1 MRRVYRTPGRYDV
14 AMTLR
19 PVTIIGIVVSMV
31 GGASLGVAAFW
42 SAVYYEGDAQHERLL
57 VSAAREIQRSYIA
70 DVDPDDLV
78 DNAIRGMV
86 EGLDGHSAFLD
97 DTELVVLEEA
107 TSGRFGG
114 IGIEVAMVDGFV
126 TVLSPIAGGP
136 AERVGIAA
144 GDRVIEVDHRPL
156 VGRTLSDALEEL
168 RGEPGTPVHLR
179 IRRQATTE
187 PLDFDIT
194 RESIASVVGRMLA
207 PGVGCVKIYQFD
219 RPTRTDLDEAVKALQ
234 RQASLS
240 GLILDLRGNPGG
252 LLEVAVDVADAFLSE
267 GVIVTVEGRKERTQ
281 RRFYASADDI
291 LANTP
296 VAVLIDGLSASASE
310 VVAGALKDQ
319 GRAVVIGS
327 RSYGKGSVQ
336 SVIRL
341 GSGALKLTTAR
352 YVTPAGH
359 TIQDG
364 GVTPDV
370 RVPPQ
375 THESRQAYDRRVFDA
390 ALRELGNTRTG

>member
-1 MRRVYRTPGRYDV
+1 M
-14 AMTLR
+14 AMR
-19 PVTIIGIVVSMV
+19 PVTIIGIVVSML
-31 GGASLGVAAFW
+31 GGVSLGVAAFW
-42 SAVYYEGDAQHERLL
+42 SAIYYGGEARHERLL
-57 VSAAREIQRSYIA
+57 VSAAREIQGSYIA
-70 DVDPDDLV
+70 KVDPDDLV

-97 DTELVVLEEA
+97 DDALIVLEEA

-114 IGIEVAMVDGFV
+114 IGVDVAMVDGHV
-126 TVLSPIAGGP
+126 TVISPMAGGP

-144 GDRVIEVDHRPL
+144 GDRVVEVDHEPL
-156 VGRTLSDALEEL
+156 AGRTLSEAVNVL

-179 IRRQATTE
+179 IRRHSITE

-194 RESIASVVGRMLA
+194 RESIASVVAHMLA
-207 PGVGCVKIYQFD
+207 PGVGYVRIYQFD
-219 RPTRTDLDEAVKALQ
+219 RPTRSDLEAAVEDLQ

-252 LLEVAVDVADAFLSE
+252 LLEVAVEVADAFLTE
-267 GVIVTVEGRKERTQ
+267 GVIVTIDGRREAQ
-281 RRFYASADDI
+281 RSFHAADDDI
-291 LANTP
+291 VAGVP
-296 VAVLIDGLSASASE
+296 IAVLIDGLSASASE
-310 VVAGALKDQ
+310 VVAGALQDRE
-319 GRAVVIGS
+319 RAVVIGS
-327 RSYGKGSVQ
+327 RSFGKGSVQ

-352 YVTPAGH
+352 YITPSGH

-370 RVPPQ
+370 RVLPE
-375 THESRQAYDRRVFDA
+375 TSESRQAFDQRLFDT
-390 ALRELGNTRTG
+390 ALAELRKTGAG

>member
-1 MRRVYRTPGRYDV
+1 M
-14 AMTLR
+14 ALR
-19 PVTIIGIVVSMV
+19 PVTIFGIVVSML
-31 GGASLGVAAFW
+31 GGVALGVAAFW
-42 SAVYYEGDAQHERLL
+42 STIYYEGDARHERLL
-57 VSAAREIQRSYIA
+57 VSAAREIQGSYIA
-70 DVDPDDLV
+70 EVDPDDLV

-97 DTELVVLEEA
+97 DDALIVLEES

-114 IGIEVAMVDGFV
+114 IGIDVAMVDGYV
-126 TVLSPIAGGP
+126 TVITPMAGGP

-156 VGRTLSDALEEL
+156 EGRTLSDAVNEL

-179 IRRQATTE
+179 VRRQSSTE

-194 RESIASVVGRMLA
+194 RESIASVAARMQA
-207 PGVGCVKIYQFD
+207 PGVGYVRIYQFD
-219 RPTRTDLDEAVKALQ
+219 RPTHTDLEAAIEDL
-234 RQASLS
+234 RSQASLS

-252 LLEVAVDVADAFLSE
+252 LLEVAVEVADAFMTE
-267 GVIVTVEGRKERTQ
+267 GVIVTIDGRQERVQ
-281 RRFYASADDI
+281 RRFYATAGDI
-291 LANTP
+291 LAGAP
-296 VAVLIDGLSASASE
+296 IAVLIDGLSASASE
-310 VVAGALKDQ
+310 VVAGALQDT

-327 RSYGKGSVQ
+327 RSFGKGSVQ

-352 YVTPAGH
+352 YVTPSGH

-364 GVTPDV
+364 GVSPDV
-370 RVPPQ
+370 RVMPQ
-375 THESRQAYDRRVFDA
+375 TRESRQSYDQRLFDTA
-390 ALRELGNTRTG
+390 VAELRTTGAG